1 MALTNI
7 AILKAT
13 PTDKLQ
19 KLSDGDGLQLHLT
32 PQGSKLWRM
41 AYRWQ
46 GKQKTLAFGA
56 FPVIS
61 LAQARD
67 MRADA
72 KKKLANGIDPGQEK
86 KDIKL
91 ALRVSQANSFESVA
105 RERHKHWSP
114 SKNPRYADSV
124 LARLEADV
132 FPEIGSMPIVD
143 IRPLDLVAM
152 GKKTEARGANDV
164 AKRNHEVCSAVFRLS
179 LIHI

>member
-19 KLSDGDGLQLHLT
+19 KLSDGDGLQLHIT

-56 FPVIS
+56 YPLIP

-67 MRADA
+67 MRAEA
-72 KKKLANGIDPGQEK
+72 K
-86 KDIKL
+86 
-91 ALRVSQANSFESVA
+91 
-105 RERHKHWSP
+105 
-114 SKNPRYADSV
+114 
-124 LARLEADV
+124 
-132 FPEIGSMPIVD
+132 
-143 IRPLDLVAM
+143 
-152 GKKTEARGANDV
+152 
-164 AKRNHEVCSAVFRLS
+164 
-179 LIHI
+179 